1 MAPDIRLLVVMAG
14 LLRAAFPGPFTA
26 PSGQPDAS
34 HTQSKLSEPGLR
46 LVSGSSRC
54 SGTVEVWFGEAWKAA
69 CGALWDGRAAEAACR
84 VLGCGGAE
92 AAVQPAPSSPT
103 LPPRPAAGNSSQT
116 ANATLPVVQC
126 SGAEWR
132 LCEVVSQACSS
143 DGRPAQVTC
152 AGTEHPC
159 SLGFSLG
166 SPSRLSTLPC
176 PLPQGKHRWCPRRR
190 AFPAPPTTLPPD
202 PQAPAPPPHKV
213 LPPPEHRALRLVDGG
228 SPCAGR
234 VEMLEYGR
242 WGSVCDDTWDLEDAH
257 VVCRQLGC
265 GWAVQALPGLHFA
278 PGQGPIHRD
287 QVNCSGDETYLWDCP
302 GTPGEHYCGHKED
315 AGVVCSEHQSWR
327 LTGGAD
333 RCEGQVEVHFR
344 GVWSTVCDSEWY
356 SPEASV
362 LCRALGCGTLVDRPR
377 GLPHSLSGRMY
388 YSCEGGEPTLSNCS
402 WRFNNSNLC
411 SQSHAARVLCSG
423 SRSLHNL
430 STPEVPAS
438 VQPASVEPS
447 VTVKMEDKESQELAL
462 LIPCIVL
469 GVLLLASLISI
480 AFILFRIKGKYALPV
495 TMNHQHLPTTI
506 PAGTNSYKAVPI
518 TIPKEEVPKLPIQ
531 VRAQP
536 AEDSDSSSDSDYEHY
551 DFSAQPP
558 VALTTFYNSQRHRV
572 TEDEAQQRR
581 FQMPPLEEGLEE
593 LHTSPILAANPI
605 ADAPSLGPQHQHRSQ
620 SESSTSSGEDYCN
633 SPSSKPPAWSLQGFP
648 SERSPLLEQPP
659 NLELA
664 GPQAACPGK
673 PCNPETSPAP
683 S

>member
-103 LPPRPAAGNSSQT
+103 LPPRPAVGNSSQT

-152 AGTEHPC
+152 A
-159 SLGFSLG
+159 
-166 SPSRLSTLPC
+166 
-176 PLPQGKHRWCPRRR
+176 
-190 AFPAPPTTLPPD
+190 
-202 PQAPAPPPHKV
+202 
-213 LPPPEHRALRLVDGG
+213 EHRALRLVDGG

-377 GLPHSLSGRMY
+377 GRPHSLSGRMY

-447 VTVKMEDKESQELAL
+447 VTVKMEDKESRELAL

-480 AFILFRIKGKYALPV
+480 AFILFRIKGKY
-495 TMNHQHLPTTI
+495 
-506 PAGTNSYKAVPI
+506 
-518 TIPKEEVPKLPIQ
+518 
-531 VRAQP
+531 
-536 AEDSDSSSDSDYEHY
+536 D
-551 DFSAQPP
+551 
-558 VALTTFYNSQRHRV
+558 SQRHRV

-593 LHTSPILAANPI
+593 LHTSPIPAANPI
-605 ADAPSLGPQHQHRSQ
+605 ADAPSLGPQRQHRSQ

-664 GPQAACPGK
+664 GPQAACPAG
-673 PCNPETSPAP
+673 PLADDSSSTSSGEWYQNFQPPPQPPPVEQFGCPGPP
-683 S
+683 SPQADSTSEDDYDDIGAA

>member
-152 AGTEHPC
+152 A
-159 SLGFSLG
+159 
-166 SPSRLSTLPC
+166 
-176 PLPQGKHRWCPRRR
+176 
-190 AFPAPPTTLPPD
+190 
-202 PQAPAPPPHKV
+202 
-213 LPPPEHRALRLVDGG
+213 EHRALRLVDGG

-315 AGVVCSEHQSWR
+315 AGVVCS
-327 LTGGAD
+327 
-333 RCEGQVEVHFR
+333 
-344 GVWSTVCDSEWY
+344 
-356 SPEASV
+356 
-362 LCRALGCGTLVDRPR
+362 
-377 GLPHSLSGRMY
+377 
-388 YSCEGGEPTLSNCS
+388 
-402 WRFNNSNLC
+402 
-411 SQSHAARVLCSG
+411 
-423 SRSLHNL
+423 
-430 STPEVPAS
+430 
-438 VQPASVEPS
+438 EPS

-664 GPQAACPGK
+664 GPQAACPAG
-673 PCNPETSPAP
+673 PLADDSSSTSSGEWYQNFQPPPQPPPVEQFGCPGPP
-683 S
+683 SPQADSTSEDDYDDIGAA